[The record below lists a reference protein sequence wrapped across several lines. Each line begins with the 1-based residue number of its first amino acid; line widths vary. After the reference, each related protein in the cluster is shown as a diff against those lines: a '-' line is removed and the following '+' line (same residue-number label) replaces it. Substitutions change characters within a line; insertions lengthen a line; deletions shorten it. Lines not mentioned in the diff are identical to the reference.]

1 MQAGQDSGILHWSMF
16 LRSNTRIKD
25 GKEHRYYRV
34 VESRRLQSG
43 KVAQRQVLY
52 LGEIN
57 DSQQAAWRRTL
68 EVFDEAEQRITPLS
82 LFPEDRPVPADAIDS
97 VQVKLGEMKLER
109 ARPYGNCWLGCE
121 LWRQLELDRFWSEKL
136 PQGREGVAWPQVL
149 ELLVVNRLIEPGSEF
164 RLHRHWFDHS
174 AMDVL
179 LGQDFA
185 VAEKD
190 RLYRCLDR
198 VLEHKQD
205 LFVHLQQ
212 RWKDLF
218 DAEFDLLL
226 YDLTS
231 TYVEGE
237 AEQNPKARHGYSRD
251 RRPDC
256 KQVVIALVVTP
267 AGFPLAY
274 EVMDGNTSD
283 KTTLR
288 GFLDTHRKPVRQS
301 AAGVADGPRNSDR
314 GSAGRK
320 CERREQEMFYLV
332 GTSRAKV
339 KQYEKQWLELP
350 WQKVRESVEVK
361 LFAQDGELY
370 VLAKSEGRQAKEIA
384 MRRKKLARLLRK
396 LRAMRR
402 SCPKR
407 DQLLMRVGAA
417 KTDAG
422 RAFGFVKIN
431 LPTAGQEVTR
441 ETFTFRLDKAK
452 LKEAELRDGH
462 YLLRTN
468 LVAEDPAVLWDRYMQ
483 LTQIEAA
490 FKCLKSELGIR
501 PIHHQLEH
509 RVDAHI
515 LVAFLAYCLTVT
527 LKHRLRMHAPGLT
540 PRAVLEKLAGDP
552 DAGRIVSDDRWPP
565 PDHAALHR
573 AGSRPGAFAS
583 SPEPR
588 IAATTAS
595 AHHHVRL
602 VSSLSPTQNVVETF
616 GVPLLKTKDLPAS
629 DLSNCEGSANNHFG
643 RLRHASG
650 MRGGFNGRP
659 SSPGR
664 RPHRHPRDTRPKSF
678 RA

>member
-1 MQAGQDSGILHWSMF
+1 MF

-25 GKEHRYYRV
+25 GKQHRYYTV

-57 DSQQAAWRRTL
+57 DSQQVAWRKTL
-68 EVFDEAEQRITPLS
+68 EVFDEDQHRFTPLS

-97 VQVKLGEMKLER
+97 VQVKLSEMKLER
-109 ARPYGNCWLGCE
+109 ARPYGNCWLGCD
-121 LWRQLELDRFWSEKL
+121 LWRQLQLDRFWSEKL
-136 PQGREGVAWPQVL
+136 PQGRESVAWPQVL

-164 RLHRHWFDHS
+164 RVHRHWFDHS

-179 LGQDFA
+179 LGEDFA

-237 AEQNPKARHGYSRD
+237 AEQNPKARYGYSRD
-251 RRPDC
+251 KRPDC
-256 KQVVIALVVTP
+256 KQVLIALIVTP
-267 AGFPLAY
+267 AGLPLAY
-274 EVMDGNTSD
+274 EVMAGNTSE

-288 GFLDTHRKPVRQS
+288 GFLDRIESLYGKARRVWLM
-301 AAGVADGPRNSDR
+301 DR
-314 GSAGRK
+314 GIPTEALL
-320 CERREQEMFYLV
+320 REMRTSREETFYLV

-339 KQYEKQWLELP
+339 RQYEKRWLELP
-350 WQKVRESVEVK
+350 WQKVRGSVEVK

-431 LPTAGQEVTR
+431 LPQAGQEVTK
-441 ETFTFRLDKAK
+441 EMFTFQLDKAK

-468 LVAEDPAVLWDRYMQ
+468 LVAEDPAVLWDRYVQ

-490 FKCLKSELGIR
+490 FKCLKSDLGIR

-527 LKHRLRMHAPGLT
+527 LRHRLRVHAHGLT
-540 PRAVLEKLAGDP
+540 PRAVLEKLAGIQMLDVSFPTTDGRRLVMPRYTEP
-552 DAGRIVSDDRWPP
+552 DSEQALLLHHLGLVLPQQPP
-565 PDHAALHR
+565 P
-573 AGSRPGAFAS
+573 
-583 SPEPR
+583 R
-588 IAATTAS
+588 ITTS
-595 AHHHVRL
+595 A
-602 VSSLSPTQNVVETF
+602 PP
-616 GVPLLKTKDLPAS
+616 VPLPPLK
-629 DLSNCEGSANNHFG
+629 
-643 RLRHASG
+643 
-650 MRGGFNGRP
+650 M
-659 SSPGR
+659 
-664 RPHRHPRDTRPKSF
+664 
-678 RA
+678 